1 MTPPVYQWQSGD
13 SAAGIGGTDK
23 EVHLYDFRTH
33 VSQMASDPSRARRL
47 RRCLVI
53 GLVATAL
60 GGLPRWNPSTDIE
73 TVYRGIP
80 ANWIRTREPGALDIT
95 VGSVTVEVPEV
106 REDGDHRP
114 AGQFEVPI
122 VLDPVRLMVDI
133 AFWSVVTFAA
143 LTRPRR
149 LARSLL
155 VGLGLTAALAAIPYE
170 FCSDGNGF
178 GLPLAIVHPHLSSMP
193 ALGIPLPVNAM
204 QDWVFDLLNLARDW
218 LLWTVLA
225 FGAAAL
231 RGRLRRILRRRNAQV
246 LVQKWKR
253 GEISWRPRAR

>member
-1 MTPPVYQWQSGD
+1 M
-13 SAAGIGGTDK
+13 
-23 EVHLYDFRTH
+23 HDFRTH
-33 VSQMASDPSRARRL
+33 FSQMTSDPSPARLL

-60 GGLPRWNPSTDIE
+60 GGLPRWNPSADIE
-73 TVYRGIP
+73 TVFRGIP
-80 ANWIRTREPGALDIT
+80 ANWIRTREPGTLEVK

-106 REDGDHRP
+106 REDGYHRP
-114 AGQFEVPI
+114 AGKFAVPI

-133 AFWSVVTFAA
+133 AFWSVATLAA

-170 FCSDGNGF
+170 FCSDGNGH
-178 GLPLAIVHPHLSSMP
+178 GLPLAIIHPHLSSMP

-218 LLWTVLA
+218 LFWTMLA

-231 RGRLRRILRRRNAQV
+231 SGKLRRILRRRNAPV
-246 LVQKWKR
+246 
-253 GEISWRPRAR
+253 AA